1 MLAAIVGFLCLFA
14 LLFAGVPVGFGMALV
29 GIAGFALLT
38 SLNGA
43 LNMMGQILFDSV
55 VNYELSVL
63 PLFVIMGNFVA
74 QSRMARELYDAGY
87 AFLGHRR
94 GGLAMATI
102 IASGGF
108 AAVCGSSLAT
118 AATISK
124 VAMPQMR
131 ARGYADGLAAGSIAA
146 GGTLGIIIPPSV
158 ILVIYGIIT
167 ETSIAQLFIA
177 GIVPG
182 ILGVLGYVGA
192 IVYVTRR
199 RPEDGPPGDRSS
211 WRQRGRAMRSVG
223 GITSLFVLVIGGI
236 YVGAFTPTEAA
247 GIGAV
252 GAFALSLF
260 RRTLTARRLLE
271 VLIDSGRTTAMI
283 FTVLLGALMFA
294 NFLDVTGVPSGLA
307 GWVQVVDLPPLL
319 VIFVIVAILFVLGC
333 ILESLSMMLLT
344 VPMFYPIVGGLG
356 YDLVWFGI
364 VMVLSIEISLITP
377 PIGLNIFVLRAT
389 LRDVSTGTLF
399 RGVMPF
405 VAADICRLVVII
417 LIPWLSLFLPKAMS

>member
-1 MLAAIVGFLCLFA
+1 MLAAALGFGCVFL

-29 GIAGFALLT
+29 GIVGFAALT
-38 SLNGA
+38 GWAGA

-74 QSRMARELYDAGY
+74 QSRMAQELYDAGY
-87 AFLGHRR
+87 AYLGHRK
-94 GGLAMATI
+94 GGLAMATV
-102 IASGGF
+102 IACGGF

-131 ARGYADGLAAGSIAA
+131 ARGYADSLAAGAIAA
-146 GGTLGIIIPPSV
+146 GGTLGIMIPPSV
-158 ILVIYGIIT
+158 ILVIYGIMT
-167 ETSIAQLFIA
+167 ETSIAKLFVA
-177 GIVPG
+177 GIIPGALG
-182 ILGVLGYVGA
+182 ILGYMSA
-192 IVYVTRR
+192 IVYVTWR
-199 RPEDGPPGDRSS
+199 RPEDGPAGDRSD
-211 WRQRGRAMRSVG
+211 WRQRLRATGSVG

-247 GIGAV
+247 GIGAA
-252 GAFALSLF
+252 GAFFLSLA
-260 RRTLTARRLLE
+260 RRTLSARNLLA
-271 VLIDSGRTTAMI
+271 VLIDSGRTTSMI
-283 FTVLLGALMFA
+283 FAVLLGALMFA
-294 NFLDVTGVPSGLA
+294 NFLDVTGVPNALA
-307 GWVQVVDLPPLL
+307 AWVRGVDLPALV
-319 VIFVIVAILFVLGC
+319 VIFVIVSILFVLGC

-364 VMVLSIEISLITP
+364 VVVLSIEISLITP

-389 LRDVSTGTLF
+389 LQDVPTGTIF
-399 RGVMPF
+399 RGVLPF
-405 VAADICRLVVII
+405 IFADIGRLAVII
-417 LIPWLSLFLPKAMS
+417 LIPWLSLVLPGMMS